1 MRIKHN
7 DLTHWFI
14 RDHDQLPDAYLR
26 SCEKFFKK
34 IKQRGLTKKEE
45 RLGWITR
52 GHEPQASSSKR
63 QASSIKPQASIQKNL
78 HKPGTRVKN
87 RFNRKI

>member
-1 MRIKHN
+1 MRKRYRKN
-7 DLTHWFI
+7 DLTAWFLE
-14 RDHDQLPDAYLR
+14 DHATLPASYVK

-52 GHEPQASSSKR
+52 GHEPQASSNKR
-63 QASSIKPQASIQKNL
+63 QAVAL
-78 HKPGTRVKN
+78 HRPGTRVKN

>member
-7 DLTHWFI
+7 DLVWYFI
-14 RDHDQLPDAYLR
+14 RPHDQLPASYLK
-26 SCEKFFKK
+26 SCRKFFDS
-34 IKQRGLTKKEE
+34 IKL
-45 RLGWITR
+45 
-52 GHEPQASSSKR
+52 

>member
-7 DLTHWFI
+7 DLTHYFI
-14 RDHDQLPDAYLR
+14 RPHNQLPHAYLR
-26 SCEKFFKK
+26 KCEKFFQS
-34 IKQRGLTKKEE
+34 IQDRLITKKDAAF
-45 RLGWITR
+45 LFK
-52 GHEPQASSSKR
+52 HQAMKEKQ

>member
-1 MRIKHN
+1 MRIKNN

-14 RDHDQLPDAYLR
+14 RDHGTLPASYLK
-26 SCEKFFKK
+26 SCREFFDS
-34 IKQRGLTKKEE
+34 IKL
-45 RLGWITR
+45 
-52 GHEPQASSSKR
+52 

>member
-26 SCEKFFKK
+26 SCEKFFKAGREDAEMYLRQAASDK
-34 IKQRGLTKKEE
+34 L
-45 RLGWITR
+45 
-52 GHEPQASSSKR
+52 QASSCKK
-63 QASSIKPQASIQKNL
+63 QL
-78 HKPGTRVKN
+78 HKAGTRVKN
-87 RFNRKI
+87 RFNRKV

>member
-1 MRIKHN
+1 MKKIKHN
-7 DLTHWFI
+7 DLVPWFI
-14 RDHDQLPDAYLR
+14 QDHGTLPASYLK
-26 SCEKFFKK
+26 SCREFFGS
-34 IKQRGLTKKEE
+34 IKL
-45 RLGWITR
+45 
-52 GHEPQASSSKR
+52 

>member
-7 DLTHWFI
+7 DLVWYFI
-14 RDHDQLPDAYLR
+14 RPHDQLPASYLKSCR
-26 SCEKFFKK
+26 SFFDS
-34 IKQRGLTKKEE
+34 IKL
-45 RLGWITR
+45 
-52 GHEPQASSSKR
+52 

>member
-1 MRIKHN
+1 MKIKHN

-14 RDHDQLPDAYLR
+14 RDHDELPKAYLQK
-26 SCEKFFKK
+26 CDKFFQS
-34 IKQRGLTKKEE
+34 IQDRLITKKDAAF
-45 RLGWITR
+45 LFK
-52 GHEPQASSSKR
+52 HQAMKEKQ

>member
-1 MRIKHN
+1 MKKIKHN
-7 DLTHWFI
+7 DLVPWFI
-14 RDHDQLPDAYLR
+14 QDHGTLPASYLKSCR
-26 SCEKFFKK
+26 SFFDS
-34 IKQRGLTKKEE
+34 IKL
-45 RLGWITR
+45 
-52 GHEPQASSSKR
+52 